1 MVKVLLADD
10 HTLIR
15 DGLKK
20 ILESESDI
28 SVIGEA
34 ANGAEAIQM
43 VKDLRPDLMLI
54 DIRMPVMDGLEAI
67 NTLRQEQNLRT
78 RMLVLSMYAQEDY
91 ILESA
96 KAGASGYILKDA
108 SREELLTAIRTI
120 HAGQKYF
127 SGSISN
133 VLVDNYLLNLHKA
146 QKAENKYHLT
156 KTEKKILKLILRD
169 FTNTQIADE
178 LSISIR
184 TVETHRFNIMKKLGV
199 NKSRDLISKA
209 IKERVI

>member
-28 SVIGEA
+28 RVIGEA
-34 ANGAEAIQM
+34 ANGVEAIQM
-43 VKDLRPDLMLI
+43 VKQLQPDLMLI

-67 NTLRQEQNLRT
+67 STLRQEKNLTT

-96 KAGASGYILKDA
+96 KSGASGYILKDA

-169 FTNTQIADE
+169 FSNTQIADE

-199 NKSRDLISKA
+199 NKSRDLVSKA